1 VTTANLITRER
12 AIRNLNGYTP
22 TATDNLVL
30 DTLIAA
36 VSSAICKFCR
46 RSFAAQN
53 YDELLNGNG
62 QRRLFLQRF
71 PILAVTSVRYRPVT
85 VLKIINNDQATNQIA
100 RVQVTATGLVL
111 TRVASGVMFTS
122 TLTYAGNVTLQALAT
137 AISALGNGWSAQV
150 VGASTGDYGL
160 WPATDLYVQ
169 PTFGDGMTSQGAL
182 TARGQFAELKM
193 HTVEL
198 AGYQFD
204 VRGWLLRAIPY
215 TDPELLHPEDLI
227 WPAGIGNFRVQYTAG
242 FVNVPEDIQEACA
255 QWTAALFWQTKR
267 DPGLSRAAIPGA
279 STVTPYS
286 TMPPGVCELLLP
298 YRADLLAMNL

>member
-1 VTTANLITRER
+1 MAANLITRER
-12 AIRNLNGYTP
+12 AARNLNGYTP
-22 TATDNLVL
+22 TATDNVVL

-36 VSSAICKFCR
+36 VSAAICKYCHRPFV
-46 RSFAAQN
+46 AQN
-53 YDELLNGNG
+53 YDELYNGNS
-62 QRRLFLQRF
+62 QRRLFLRRF
-71 PILAVTSVRYRPVT
+71 PILAVTAVRYRPVT

-111 TRVASGVMFTS
+111 TRVASGITFTS

-150 VGASTGDYGL
+150 VGSSTGDYGL
-160 WPATDLYVQ
+160 WPAMDLYVQ

-204 VRGWLLRAIPY
+204 ARGWLLRAIPY

-227 WPAGIGNFRVQYTAG
+227 WPIGIGNFRVQYTAG
-242 FVNVPEDIQEACA
+242 FINVPEDVQEACA

-279 STVTPYS
+279 STVTPFS

>member
-1 VTTANLITRER
+1 VTTTNLITRER
-12 AIRNLNGYTP
+12 AARNLNGYTP

-36 VSSAICKFCR
+36 VSSAICKFCQ

-53 YDELLNGNG
+53 YDELYNGNG
-62 QRRLFLQRF
+62 QRRLFLRRF
-71 PILAVTSVRYRPVT
+71 PILAVTAVRYRPVT
-85 VLKIINNDQATNQIA
+85 VLKIINNDQVTNQMA
-100 RVQVTATGLVL
+100 RVQVTATGLFL
-111 TRVASGVMFTS
+111 TRTASGVMSTS

-137 AISALGNGWSAQV
+137 AITALGNGWSAQV
-150 VGASTGDYGL
+150 VGSSTGDYGL
-160 WPATDLYVQ
+160 WPSQDLYVP
-169 PTFGDGMTSQGAL
+169 PTFGDGLTSQGAL

-204 VRGWLLRAIPY
+204 PRGWLLRAIPY
-215 TDPELLHPEDLI
+215 SDPELVHPEDLI
-227 WPAGIGNFRVQYTAG
+227 WPTGIGNFRVQYTAG
-242 FVNVPEDIQEACA
+242 FVNVPEDVQEACA
-255 QWTAALFWQTKR
+255 QWTVALFWQSKR

-286 TMPPGVCELLLP
+286 TMPPGVAELLRP
-298 YRADLLAMNL
+298 YRVQMLEMNL